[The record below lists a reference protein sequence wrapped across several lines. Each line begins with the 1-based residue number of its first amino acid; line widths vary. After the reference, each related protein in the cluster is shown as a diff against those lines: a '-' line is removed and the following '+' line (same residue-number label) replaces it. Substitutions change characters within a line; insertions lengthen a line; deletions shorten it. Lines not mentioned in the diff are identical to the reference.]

1 MSRVL
6 VLPKFAFG
14 CAAALFLAL
23 SLIAGIRGPGNYN
36 GVVIFDRWGACYL
49 YSGAYLMP
57 VSEKVKELL
66 RSWEGKAVLV
76 DAQEVYQPMNPGDGL
91 ITKLVVLGPA
101 DEPASVPMQRPPDI
115 DGLSLTVAASFSK
128 ETPDELLVQVRNV
141 GTTPH
146 ELRMDALAPTLLA
159 KKAGSELLWQPADGP
174 SFAALTR
181 FNVLFLAKNP
191 ARQSWAI
198 GGNSHL
204 TAMSVAPGT
213 PISASVQIE
222 PGEAVEVPLV
232 FELGPGEY
240 EFLAGYGGGVQ
251 AARSLASNRLDFDV
265 ADSGKARLASG
276 ERTVNLGRKPRGRGC
291 VCGRVTR
298 EDGTNIERAQV
309 VLWPYPFPADQP
321 SAASVGLS
329 NASGAFRLDSVLEGK
344 YVLAAVATDAQG
356 RVLAGAL
363 GGRRA
368 ADAPPMVVQGGDDD
382 CSRVLILF
390 RQPGYAL
397 RGQTDTSAAG
407 KTVRMILKRGDA
419 SPWESS
425 VVIGADGKYEFR
437 SVPPGR
443 YQFFAGWT
451 GWGRDVDEDIEES
464 VQIKWPSGGQGTQMW
479 ISSCAG
485 DSCEQR
491 TPGEI
496 EKDELLAISALED
509 MYRVEQVYAGQYKH
523 GFTANLN
530 VLGPAPEWYRPTA
543 ERAGLV
549 DAIRA
554 GLTSGSDAIHFVAN
568 GYRVTYQP
576 GVADENGAI
585 TKYSFDARPV
595 TFGESGTSSFLMD
608 EGGKIHVTSENRAA
622 TAADPVPET
631 N

>member
-1 MSRVL
+1 M
-6 VLPKFAFG
+6 AFG
-14 CAAALFLAL
+14 
-23 SLIAGIRGPGNYN
+23 LIAGIRGPGKYN

-101 DEPASVPMQRPPDI
+101 EEPGSVPMQRPPDI
-115 DGLSLTVAASFSK
+115 DGLSLTVAANFSK
-128 ETPDELLVQVRNV
+128 EAPDELVVQVRNV
-141 GTTPH
+141 GSTPRQ
-146 ELRMDALAPTLLA
+146 LRMDALAPTLLA
-159 KKAGSELLWQPADGP
+159 KKGGTEQFAQPTDGP

-181 FNVLFLAKNP
+181 FNMLFLARSP
-191 ARQSWAI
+191 ARHTWAI
-198 GGNSHL
+198 NGHSHA

-222 PGEAVEVPLV
+222 PGEVVEVPLI
-232 FELGPGEY
+232 FELDPGEY
-240 EFLAGYGGGVQ
+240 EFLAGYGGGVH

-265 ADSGKARLASG
+265 AESGKARLGAG
-276 ERTVNLGRKPRGRGC
+276 ERTVNLGRKPRGRGS

-298 EDGTNIERAQV
+298 EDGTTIERAQV

-329 NASGAFRLDSVLEGK
+329 DASGMFRLDSVLEGK
-344 YVLAAVATDAQG
+344 YVLAAAATDAQG

-368 ADAPPMVVQGGDDD
+368 ADAPPVVFQGGDEG
-382 CSRVLILF
+382 CSRVLTLF
-390 RQPGYAL
+390 RQPGYTL
-397 RGQTDTSAAG
+397 SGQTDTTAAG

-419 SPWESS
+419 FPWESS
-425 VVIGADGKYEFR
+425 AVIGADGKYEFR
-437 SVPPGR
+437 NVPPGR

-451 GWGRDVDEDIEES
+451 GWGRDIEGDVEETVKIS
-464 VQIKWPSGGQGTQMW
+464 WPPRGQEVQMS
-479 ISSCAG
+479 ISTCEGNSCKH
-485 DSCEQR
+485 R

-496 EKDELLAISALED
+496 EKDELLVISALRD
-509 MYRVEQVYAGQYKH
+509 LHRAEQAYAGQYKH
-523 GFTANLN
+523 GFTANLTA
-530 VLGPAPEWYRPTA
+530 LGPAPEWYRPTA

-549 DAIRA
+549 DAIKA
-554 GLTSGSDAIHFVAN
+554 GLTSGGDAIQFAAN

-585 TKYSFDARPV
+585 TKYFFDARPV
-595 TFGESGTSSFLMD
+595 TFGESGTRSFQMD
-608 EGGKIHVTSENRAA
+608 EGGEIRATSENRAA
-622 TAADPVPET
+622 TTADPALE
-631 N
+631 NN